1 MCRFDIVCAGIVFLV
16 SCVGRLLVLFLCW
29 CRCVVLFCV
38 VFRLFVCPCLHCVW
52 FAFVFGL
59 AVVLRRFWFGFVLL
73 CLCCVF
79 VVCFA
84 VVFAS
89 VLVLCLDCL
98 FGCCCDVG
106 LT

>member
-1 MCRFDIVCAGIVFLV
+1 MLVCIFVCFYG
-16 SCVGRLLVLFLCW
+16 
-29 CRCVVLFCV
+29 CV
-38 VFRLFVCPCLHCVW
+38 VFGVGAVV
-52 FAFVFGL
+52 AGGL

-98 FGCCCDVG
+98 FGCCCDVD